1 MRKSFTFEARRS
13 NKASSKQHVKGD
25 EAVHFAKRNH
35 FLEAKWMV
43 TSKQPNEVTART
55 GAAKVQRTLLSPLKL
70 FAFTRVLFGL
80 EKKEYIIV
88 RRIDERLGYD

>member
-1 MRKSFTFEARRS
+1 MRKSFPFEARHS

-43 TSKQPNEVTART
+43 TSKQSNEVAART
-55 GAAKVQRTLLSPLKL
+55 GAAKVQRTPPSPLKL
-70 FAFTRVLFGL
+70 FSFTRVLFGL
-80 EKKEYIIV
+80 EKKEYSSSD
-88 RRIDERLGYD
+88 R

>member
-1 MRKSFTFEARRS
+1 MRKSFPFEARCS

-43 TSKQPNEVTART
+43 TSKQSNEVTFRT

-70 FAFTRVLFGL
+70 FAFTRVLFGF
-80 EKKEYIIV
+80 ETKEYSSSD
-88 RRIDERLGYD
+88 R